1 MSRMEARAWS
11 LKSRRRVS
19 SSLLGMWGH
28 FLSEGVLDCCSS
40 MQRSLIVVWLL
51 VGLLTLGLMQRFL
64 REPRVICFVSSVAG
78 LLGSS
83 GPSGGRPAGRWTRW
97 SSPTN
102 WESWEWVLEQKK
114 IFSSSSVSSSGLRSS
129 SVGTIIPSFSSS
141 FVVSAEY

>member
-1 MSRMEARAWS
+1 M
-11 LKSRRRVS
+11 
-19 SSLLGMWGH
+19 
-28 FLSEGVLDCCSS
+28 
-40 MQRSLIVVWLL
+40 
-51 VGLLTLGLMQRFL
+51 
-64 REPRVICFVSSVAG
+64 ICFVSSVAG